1 MYSNPNLY
9 SPFKSFENANFI
21 NFESPKFHFERIFSF
36 KNCPYFDFPQFKR
49 DNLPFCPVAKISI
62 LVKIGFTKLILKSTF
77 YIYVQV
83 KNVQSAIFFLF
94 CCVVVMQDFLTK
106 CLFLD
111 FSNLDDPYAGNGK
124 GWVTEIKDFSSS
136 IIYRKW
142 QKYGNCSIEF
152 LGSDPSG
159 DVHVNDDGTVQMQT
173 PFEMFGGDR
182 LFARNGEVI
191 FNYVLPAG
199 RGFESG

>member
-83 KNVQSAIFFLF
+83 KNVQSAIFFFIL
-94 CCVVVMQDFLTK
+94 LRRRHAR
-106 CLFLD
+106 L
-111 FSNLDDPYAGNGK
+111 SN
-124 GWVTEIKDFSSS
+124 
-136 IIYRKW
+136 
-142 QKYGNCSIEF
+142 
-152 LGSDPSG
+152 
-159 DVHVNDDGTVQMQT
+159 QM
-173 PFEMFGGDR
+173 FIFR
-182 LFARNGEVI
+182 LFK
-191 FNYVLPAG
+191 
-199 RGFESG
+199 SG